1 MNKPPLI
8 IISIVLSFALFFS
21 YESTNAIFGQN
32 QSSLSK
38 STTTNSS
45 DKAAQNQTN
54 SSKQNQTQSQIN
66 ASQPSQDQTNLVK
79 QIQKQYNI
87 NLANT
92 TGRSEGH

>member
-1 MNKPPLI
+1 MNKPPLMI
-8 IISIVLSFALFFS
+8 LSIVLSFALFFA

-32 QSSLSK
+32 QSSS
-38 STTTNSS
+38 STSTNNGNKTS
-45 DKAAQNQTN
+45 QNETN
-54 SSKQNQTQSQIN
+54 SSKQNQTQSQN
-66 ASQPSQDQTNLVK
+66 NTSQSGQGQTNLVK